1 MSRLA
6 INQRTLTA
14 LLLAPLAIVL
24 ILLAPTAL
32 FALVIAVMALQALW
46 EWTRLAGFRQRPA
59 RALMLVA
66 AAGLLALLWVDDN
79 PLLLAAVLAAGVAW
93 WLLALVWLR
102 HVSYAAAPTREHAWL
117 KLGTALLAI
126 VPAWLGLVALHRS
139 EPLGHAWTLLGLML
153 VWSADTGAYLAGTRL
168 GRHKLAPT
176 ISPGKTWE
184 GVAGGVLLALAV
196 AAAGGALLGV
206 RGFAFAPLLLLALL
220 TVAAAIVGDLF
231 ESLLKRHA
239 LVKDSGTFF
248 PGHGGILDRLDSV
261 FAALPLFVLGKL
273 LLGL

>member
-1 MSRLA
+1 MSRIA

-14 LLLAPLAIVL
+14 LLLAPLAVAL

-46 EWTRLAGFRQRPA
+46 EWTRLAGFRSRPL
-59 RALMLVA
+59 RALMLTV
-66 AAGLLALLWVDDN
+66 AAGLLALLWIDYS
-79 PLLLAAVLAAGVAW
+79 PLLVRAVLAASVAW
-93 WLLALVWLR
+93 WLLALLWLR
-102 HVSYAAAPTREHAWL
+102 HVSYAAAPTRTHAWL

-139 EPLGHAWTLLGLML
+139 GPLGPAWTLLALML
-153 VWSADTGAYLAGTRL
+153 VWSADTGAYLAGTRF

-184 GVAGGVLLALAV
+184 GVAGGMLLALAV
-196 AAAGGALLGV
+196 AAAGGGLLGV
-206 RGFAFAPLLLLALL
+206 RGIGYALLLGLALI
-220 TVAAAIVGDLF
+220 TVVAAVVGDLF

>member
-1 MSRLA
+1 MSSIA

-14 LLLAPLAIVL
+14 LLLAPLAIAL

-46 EWTRLAGFRQRPA
+46 EWTRLAGFRSRPL
-59 RALMLVA
+59 RALMLTV
-66 AAGLLALLWVDDN
+66 AAGLLALLWIADTP
-79 PLLLAAVLAAGVAW
+79 PLLSAVLAASVAW
-93 WLLALVWLR
+93 WLLVLLWLR
-102 HVSYAAAPTREHAWL
+102 HINYADAPTRTHAWL
-117 KLGTALLAI
+117 KLGAALLAI

-153 VWSADTGAYLAGTRL
+153 VWSADTGAYLAGTRF

-184 GVAGGVLLALAV
+184 GVAGGMLLALAV
-196 AAAGGALLGV
+196 AAAGGGLLGV
-206 RGFAFAPLLLLALL
+206 RGIGYALLLALTL
-220 TVAAAIVGDLF
+220 VTVAAAVVGDLF

>member
-1 MSRLA
+1 MNRLA
-6 INQRTLTA
+6 VTQRTLTA

-59 RALMLVA
+59 RALMLLA
-66 AAGLLALLWVDDN
+66 AAGLLALLWVADSP
-79 PLLLAAVLAAGVAW
+79 PLLGAVLAASAAW
-93 WLLALVWLR
+93 WLLALLWLR
-102 HVSYAAAPTREHAWL
+102 HLSYAAAPTRAHAWL
-117 KLGTALLAI
+117 KLGAALLAI

-139 EPLGHAWTLLGLML
+139 TPYGHAWTLLGLML

-196 AAAGGALLGV
+196 AAAGGALLGI
-206 RGFAFAPLLLLALL
+206 RGIAFVPLLLLALL

-239 LVKDSGTFF
+239 LVKDSGTLF